1 MKTKI
6 LLIAA
11 LALATITFAQKK
23 EVKALEKAIK
33 SGSYGEAK
41 TLVGAADA
49 LMGSMDD
56 KTKEKFNLLKAQAFL
71 GVGNKNIA
79 DLKQAAEAFKSL
91 EGTKYAADGKTGLS
105 NVVAA
110 MVNSAVDDQNNNK
123 FEEAGVKLED
133 AYQYSG
139 DNKDYLFFAASNYLN
154 AKNYTKASE
163 LFENLLDQGYKGQRT
178 LYYAVNAET
187 GAKKDFPDK
196 QERDLL
202 VLSKEYINPT
212 EELSESRESTIMNY
226 LIAIY
231 SVEGNS
237 EKALG
242 LLDKA
247 IAASPNDSK
256 LLISKANAYLKM
268 DRMDKYKE
276 VISQVLEMDPTNAE
290 LHYNLGVSEDQ
301 LGNKENAKKY
311 YQKTVELDPTY
322 AAAYNNIA
330 ALILSDDQRL
340 MDEMNNLGTSN
351 ADYDRYDS
359 LKAQRKGL
367 YKEAMP
373 YLEKALAEKPDYLGV
388 AKTLYNIYQ
397 QLGETSKADE
407 VKAKIDA
414 LEAGK

>member
-11 LALATITFAQKK
+11 LAFATITFAQKK
-23 EVKALEKAIK
+23 EVKELEKAIK
-33 SGSYGEAK
+33 TGSYGEAR

-49 LMGSMDD
+49 LLGSMDV
-56 KTKEKFNLLKAQAFL
+56 KTKEKFLLLKAQAYL
-71 GVGNKNIA
+71 GVDNKNIKDLEIAA
-79 DLKQAAEAFKSL
+79 DAFSKL

-110 MVNSAVDDQNNNK
+110 MVNSAVNDQNNNR
-123 FEEAGVKLED
+123 FEEAGTKLEG
-133 AYQYSG
+133 AYKFSG
-139 DNKDYLFFAASNYLN
+139 DNKDYLFFAASNFLN

-163 LFENLLDQGYKGQRT
+163 LFENLLDSDYKGQRT
-178 LYYAVNAET
+178 LYYAVNAQNGE
-187 GAKKDFPDK
+187 KKEFSDK
-196 QERDLL
+196 QERDIL
-202 VLSKEYINPT
+202 VLSKEFINPT

-237 EKALG
+237 EKALE

-247 IAASPNDSK
+247 IAANPKDSK

-268 DRMDKYKE
+268 DKMDKYKE

-311 YQKTVELDPTY
+311 YQKTIDLDPNY
-322 AAAYNNIA
+322 AAAYNNMA

-340 MDEMNNLGTSN
+340 MDEMNSLGTSN
-351 ADYDRYDS
+351 ADNDRYDT
-359 LKAQRKGL
+359 LKSQRQGL

-373 YLEKALAEKPDYLGV
+373 YLEKALAAKPDYLGV

-397 QLGETSKADE
+397 QLGESSKADE

>member
-11 LALATITFAQKK
+11 LAFATITFAQKK

-187 GAKKDFPDK
+187 GAKKGFPDK